1 MPDEYDEHYGESA
14 YLIGMSWYF
23 SGRTDAA
30 LRSAADQ
37 LLERMASDGT
47 APHIRS
53 FNWQCRTAV
62 MGSWY
67 LQ

>member
-1 MPDEYDEHYGESA
+1 
-14 YLIGMSWYF
+14 MSWYF